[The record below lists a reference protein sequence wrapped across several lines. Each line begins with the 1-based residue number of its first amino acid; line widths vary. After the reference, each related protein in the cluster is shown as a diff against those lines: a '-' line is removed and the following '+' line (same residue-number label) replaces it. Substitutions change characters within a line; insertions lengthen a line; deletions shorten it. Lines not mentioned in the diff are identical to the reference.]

1 VGRIASGEDDSMSP
15 EAKLSW
21 MIAAI
26 AVALYMLIM
35 AWLYTALEK
44 SGPLVNRTE
53 SHGRG
58 GRCQESST

>member
-1 VGRIASGEDDSMSP
+1 MSP

-26 AVALYMLIM
+26 AVALYVLIM

-44 SGPLVNRTE
+44 SGPRVKDVPRHTPE
-53 SHGRG
+53 TIRP
-58 GRCQESST
+58 